1 MADSPDQ
8 EYRPELISRR
18 GEWVAWS
25 CALLV
30 GIGWLVLRW
39 FGRDVS
45 ISMPLFAIVLMLAAL
60 SISLSNWVDRQT
72 VMRMNANWIEFH
84 SSLRHVR
91 LLWPEIRQV
100 RVSPSRWG
108 NKVQVIGE
116 HAHFS
121 FRTLG
126 EVWFQD
132 ELKGRMGFEKGDEI
146 LHEIIDSSGL
156 KRVSEQDGERAY
168 YARL

>member
-1 MADSPDQ
+1 M
-8 EYRPELISRR
+8 
-18 GEWVAWS
+18 
-25 CALLV
+25 
-30 GIGWLVLRW
+30 LRW

-72 VMRMNANWIEFH
+72 VMRLDANWVEFR

-91 LLWPEIRQV
+91 LLWSEICQV

-108 NKVQVIGE
+108 NKVQVIGA

-132 ELKGRMGFEKGDEI
+132 ELKGKMGFEKGDEI
-146 LHEIIDSSGL
+146 LHAIIISSGL
-156 KRVSEQDGERAY
+156 EKVFERDGEGSY
-168 YARL
+168 YARP